1 MVQHIQQV
9 KTVSSQG
16 VDVDNGVATKTT
28 RTVADDQ
35 TADTQPASFTA
46 ARVVW
51 YIAGV
56 IITLL
61 GIRFVLALLGASQG
75 SAFVNFIYGLSY
87 PFAAPFFGVFGY
99 HTQYGVSRIEVSTLV
114 AMAIYALLAWGI
126 VRLITI
132 RHANAP

>member
-1 MVQHIQQV
+1 MTQRIQQV
-9 KTVSSQG
+9 KTVS
-16 VDVDNGVATKTT
+16 DNGVATRTT

-35 TADTQPASFTA
+35 TTDAQPASFTA

-56 IITLL
+56 VIALL
-61 GIRFVLALLGASQG
+61 AIRFVLALLGANRG
-75 SAFVNFIYGLSY
+75 NAFVSLIYGITY

-99 HTQYGVSRIEVSTLV
+99 HTQYGVSQIEVSTLV
-114 AMAIYALLAWGI
+114 AMAIYALVAWGI

-132 RHANAP
+132 RHPDAP